1 MDRQEEALK
10 AIVGLKRVNAHLESI
25 MRQDVHRHNLNVNEF
40 AVLELLYH
48 KGRQQ
53 VQAIKE
59 KILVANSSTT
69 YLLNKLCEK
78 ELCFRQ
84 IDENDK
90 RITYIDLTETGKK
103 LMAKI
108 FPEHARVLESA
119 VHRLSDGEL
128 TQLRFLLKKISGLT

>member
-1 MDRQEEALK
+1 M
-10 AIVGLKRVNAHLESI
+10 
-25 MRQDVHRHNLNVNEF
+25 
-40 AVLELLYH
+40 
-48 KGRQQ
+48 
-53 VQAIKE
+53 

-78 ELCFRQ
+78 ELCFSQ

-128 TQLRFLLKKISGLT
+128 TQLRFLLKKISGLN